1 MENTIHINS
10 EITGDILHDLAIR
23 YDVTLREINQVVWNR
38 VYAIIS
44 DCTQHFVNKEKVQ
57 MDLFDNK

>member
-1 MENTIHINS
+1 MENPIHINS
-10 EITGDILHDLAIR
+10 EIAGDILHYLATR

-38 VYAIIS
+38 VYAIVS
-44 DCTQHFVNKEKVQ
+44 DCTQYFINKEKVQ